1 VIGDFD
7 GDGSS
12 DLIADGYSSS
22 KYYRI
27 CVWDTQTSPRVQ
39 ILNEYPRERP
49 TIENTRGN
57 PDVLMYTSPGM
68 QYTNFDDDSLFVFND
83 GFMRYI
89 WEKAGSTFYWDG
101 AKFAE
106 FYSSD

>member
-1 VIGDFD
+1 
-7 GDGSS
+7 
-12 DLIADGYSSS
+12 
-22 KYYRI
+22 
-27 CVWDTQTSPRVQ
+27 
-39 ILNEYPRERP
+39 
-49 TIENTRGN
+49 
-57 PDVLMYTSPGM
+57 MYTSPGM